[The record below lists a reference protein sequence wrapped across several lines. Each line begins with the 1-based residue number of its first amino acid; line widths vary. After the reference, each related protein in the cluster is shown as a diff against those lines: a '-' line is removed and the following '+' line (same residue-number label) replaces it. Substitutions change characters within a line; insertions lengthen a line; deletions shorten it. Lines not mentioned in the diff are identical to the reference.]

1 MLEKIK
7 FSVIQKAC
15 DGNKLALEEIILG
28 ISDKIYNFSL
38 RMLLFPA
45 DAEDATQ
52 EILIKIITHLNTFK
66 GESAFETWVY
76 RVASNYLVTL
86 KSKNTE
92 RFRMS
97 LDQYEEMLDTGLSNS
112 SVYAKNAGELKLLEE
127 EVKIGCTHGMLL
139 CLNPLDRVVY
149 ILGDIIGINSLEGS
163 VVLEIEA
170 ANFRKILSRSRTKIR
185 NFMSRKCGL
194 VDEKNPC
201 RCSKK
206 IDFLVS
212 KEFVNTEKLLFA
224 DKKRSL
230 RLISKIDEFD
240 QSLYIFQSNPNFEF
254 PAEKQ
259 LQISNLINSIKRI

>member
-1 MLEKIK
+1 MNEKIE
-7 FSVIQKAC
+7 FTTIQKAC
-15 DGNKLALEEIILG
+15 AGNKDALEEIIIG
-28 ISDKIYNFSL
+28 ISNKIYNLSL

-45 DAEDATQ
+45 DAEDSTQ

-76 RVASNYLVTL
+76 RIASNYLVTL

-97 LDQYEEMLDTGLSNS
+97 FDQYAEMLDTGLSNS
-112 SVYAKNAGELKLLEE
+112 VAYAKNEGELNLLEE

-149 ILGDIIGINSLEGS
+149 ILGDIIGINSLEGA
-163 VVLEIEA
+163 VILEIEA

-194 VDEKNPC
+194 VDENNPC

-212 KEFVNTEKLLFA
+212 KEFVNPSKLLFA

-230 RLISKIDEFD
+230 QLISKIDEFD
-240 QSLYIFQSNPNFEF
+240 NSLSIFQSNPNFEF
-254 PAEKQ
+254 PTEKR
-259 LQISNLINSIKRI
+259 LKISNLINSIKRI

>member
-1 MLEKIK
+1 MSKKIQ
-7 FSVIQKAC
+7 FTTIQKAC
-15 DGNKLALEEIILG
+15 SGSQDDLEEIVLR
-28 ISDKIYNFSL
+28 ISDRIYNLSL
-38 RMLLFPA
+38 RMLLFPE

-76 RVASNYLVTL
+76 RIASNYLLTL

-97 LDQYEEMLDTGLSNS
+97 FDQYSEMLDTGLSNF
-112 SVYAKNAGELKLLEE
+112 VAYARNDGEANLLEE

-139 CLNPLDRVVY
+139 CLNPMDRVVY
-149 ILGDIIGINSLEGS
+149 ILGDIIGINSLEGALI
-163 VVLEIEA
+163 LEIEA
-170 ANFRKILSRSRTKIR
+170 GNFRKILSRSRTKIR

-194 VDEKNPC
+194 VDENNPC

-206 IDFLVS
+206 IDFLVNQ
-212 KEFVNTEKLLFA
+212 KFVNPEKLLFA

-230 RLISKIDEFD
+230 QLISQIDKFN
-240 QSLYIFQSNPNFEF
+240 QSLSVFHSNPNFEF